1 MATIRSTRTL
11 PRMTPPRLVR
21 RFPLVAI
28 AALCALAALPTAAD
42 AQWRT
47 EAVPGDWY
55 LSPLNLDF
63 DARGRGLLSW
73 EGINPTSPH
82 KFTALDVRAPG
93 GGWTQ
98 APNLAGITWGN
109 AQIHLYGS
117 DRALLIAGQVSSLG
131 RFNRARWRLVSAYG
145 RSDGSFGALRTLAE
159 HVSLGTL
166 ATAADP
172 RGDALAAWQDD
183 AGVTKLRERPAG
195 GAFGPTRTLRP
206 GGTGAAAMNLR
217 GDRVLAWWSRGGV
230 YARVRRHGEPWG
242 PARLAA
248 KARYITNAHVRA
260 AITAGGRVVLA
271 WESADIGE
279 DRPLVLRAGLAQ
291 LVGGRWRAHALERA
305 THATV
310 GLPETSTTQPVV
322 DSAGRVYVAWTG
334 TSGGGLAVKLAR
346 VVATGPRAATILSA
360 GVPGAALND
369 VAAGP
374 GGALLVSW
382 SVQRPSS
389 NVVYASLRRD
399 GGAFAGPQQITPEDV
414 NGFGVSRAAI
424 APSTGEAV
432 VTWSHSR
439 PDGGHVQASVNA
451 P

>member
-1 MATIRSTRTL
+1 MTSPSRSFRA
-11 PRMTPPRLVR
+11 R
-21 RFPLVAI
+21 
-28 AALCALAALPTAAD
+28 LAALVVLCSLALLPSPAG

-47 EAVPGDWY
+47 EPVPGEWF
-55 LSPLNLDF
+55 LSPLSLDF
-63 DARGRGLLSW
+63 DARGRALLSW
-73 EGINPTSPH
+73 EGINPTSPR
-82 KFTALDVRAPG
+82 KFTALDVRTPG
-93 GGWTQ
+93 GGWTR
-98 APNLAGITWGN
+98 APNLSGITWGN

-117 DRALLIAGQVSSLG
+117 DRALLVAGQVSSLG
-131 RFNRARWRLVSAYG
+131 RFNRARWRLVQAYG
-145 RSDGSFGALRTLAE
+145 RSNGSFGSLRTLAE
-159 HVSLGTL
+159 RVSLGTL
-166 ATAADP
+166 ATAADA
-172 RGDALAAWQDD
+172 RGDALVAWQDE

-206 GGTGAAAMNLR
+206 GGTRTAAMNLR

-230 YARVRRHGEPWG
+230 YARVRRHGEAWG

-248 KARYITNAHVRA
+248 KAPNITNAHVRA
-260 AITAGGRVVLA
+260 AVTAGGRVVLA
-271 WESADIGE
+271 WESADVGE
-279 DRPLVLRAGLAQ
+279 DRPIILRAGVAQ
-291 LVGGRWRAHALERA
+291 LVNGRWRAHALERS

-310 GLPETSTTQPVV
+310 GLPETSPTQPIV

-334 TSGGGLAVKLAR
+334 TAGGGLAVKLAR
-346 VVATGPRAATILSA
+346 VVAAGPRAATVLSA

-374 GGALLVSW
+374 GGALLVAW

-399 GGAFAGPQQITPEDV
+399 GPAFAAPQQLTPDDAS
-414 NGFGVSRAAI
+414 GFGVGRAAI

-432 VTWSHSR
+432 VTWSHSL
-439 PDGGHVQASVNA
+439 PGGGHAVASVNA